1 MSKNNIKFLISMF
14 IFGSIGIFVRK
25 INLPSE
31 IVVTARTVI
40 GSIFLISLKLIG
52 KNKLNLD
59 GIKKNLILLLISGCI
74 LAGGWVLLFEAYR
87 YTTVSS
93 ATLIYYSAP
102 IFVFILSPLIFKEKI
117 KGVKLAGI
125 FLSFVGLV
133 IINDVGVGGVDPI
146 RGVIAGLLSAVTYAL
161 IMIFNKLIKD
171 LDGFDT
177 TLIQILIAAIVMIVL
192 MIYKGGI
199 VDISLSGEEI
209 FLLLIV
215 GIVHTG
221 IACYLYFSSMAKLP
235 AQNIAVMSYLDPATA
250 LFLSYIFL
258 NEKLTMLQLIG
269 GAMIFIGTAISQYE
283 SKENKI
289 EI

>member
-1 MSKNNIKFLISMF
+1 MF

-40 GSIFLISLKLIG
+40 GSIFLIFLKLIG

-59 GIKKNLILLLISGCI
+59 GIKKNLILLLVSGCI

-125 FLSFVGLV
+125 FLSFVGLI
-133 IINDVGVGGVDPI
+133 IINDVGVGGVDPV

-192 MIYKGGI
+192 MIYKGGLAN
-199 VDISLSGEEI
+199 ISLSKEEI

-258 NEKLTMLQLIG
+258 NEKLTILQLIG
-269 GAMIFIGTAISQYE
+269 GAMIFIGTAVSQIE
-283 SKENKI
+283 SKENNI